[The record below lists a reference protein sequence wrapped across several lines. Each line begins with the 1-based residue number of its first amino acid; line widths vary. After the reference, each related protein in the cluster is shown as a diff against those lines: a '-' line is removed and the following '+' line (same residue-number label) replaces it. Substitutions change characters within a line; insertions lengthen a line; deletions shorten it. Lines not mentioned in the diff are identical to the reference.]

1 MRPLRVLDD
10 CFPDDPALDA
20 AVSRAVMH
28 RVAEGALPETLR
40 LARPAAVVAF
50 AKRDALA
57 PGYAR
62 ALAVARGQGFGAILR
77 LAGGRA
83 AVFHE
88 GTLELAHALPDPDP
102 KAGIHE
108 RFEATAALIARAL
121 RELGVDGR
129 VGEVAGEYC
138 PGRWSVN
145 AAGLRK
151 LAGTGQRIVAG
162 GSHTGAVIVVD
173 GAERVREVLEPVYA
187 ALDLEWDPRTVGA
200 VADEVGAERSASGGL
215 PAGEL
220 GAERSASGGPP
231 ADRPRAARPASRDP
245 LWDALRD
252 ALLAQYAR
260 RFELVPGE
268 LDRETLALARHLAS
282 EHRPPAQAA

>member
-1 MRPLRVLDD
+1 VRPLHVLRD

-28 RVAEGALPETLR
+28 RVAAGELPETLR

-50 AKRDALA
+50 AKRDALS

-62 ALAVARGQGFGAILR
+62 ALAAARAEGFGAILR

-88 GTLELAHALPDPDP
+88 GTLELAHAVPDPDP
-102 KAGIHE
+102 KPGIHE
-108 RFEATAALIARAL
+108 RFEATATAIARAL

-129 VGEVAGEYC
+129 VGEVPGEYC

-151 LAGTGQRIVAG
+151 LAGTGQRVVAG
-162 GSHTGAVIVVD
+162 GSHTGAVLVVD
-173 GAERVREVLEPVYA
+173 GAERVRSVLEPVYA
-187 ALDLEWDPRTVGA
+187 ALELDWDPRTAGA
-200 VADEVGAERSASGGL
+200 VEDELDGPSGG
-215 PAGEL
+215 E
-220 GAERSASGGPP
+220 
-231 ADRPRAARPASRDP
+231 
-245 LWDALRD
+245 LWDAVRD
-252 ALLAQYAR
+252 ALLADYATR
-260 RFELVPGE
+260 YELVPGE
-268 LDRETLALARHLAS
+268 LDEATLALARLLAD
-282 EHRPPAQAA
+282 EHRPRAQAA

>member
-1 MRPLRVLDD
+1 LAIRRRLSVLHD

-28 RVAEGALPETLR
+28 RVARGELPETLR

-50 AKRDALA
+50 AKRDALS
-57 PGYAR
+57 PGYAQ
-62 ALAVARGQGFGAILR
+62 AVAAARAGGFGAILR

-88 GTLELAHALPDPDP
+88 GTLELAHAVPDPDP
-102 KAGIHE
+102 KPGIHD
-108 RFEATAALIARAL
+108 RFEATATLIARAL
-121 RELGVDGR
+121 REVGVDAH
-129 VGEVAGEYC
+129 VGEVEGEYC

-145 AAGLRK
+145 AAAARK
-151 LAGTGQRIVAG
+151 LAGTGQRVVAG

-173 GAERVREVLEPVYA
+173 GAERIRAVLEPVYA
-187 ALDLEWDPRTVGA
+187 ALGLDWNPRTVGA
-200 VADEVGAERSASGGL
+200 VEDEVGASDG
-215 PAGEL
+215 
-220 GAERSASGGPP
+220 
-231 ADRPRAARPASRDP
+231 P
-245 LWDALRD
+245 LWDTVRD
-252 ALLAQYAR
+252 ALLAEYGH

-268 LDRETLALARHLAS
+268 LDDETFALARRLAG